1 MAMEKSLCGRLG
13 ICAAAATRKAAA
25 GEFSGAGQK
34 NQGAAE
40 SVRREDE
47 MTMEMPFWLQIG

>member
-1 MAMEKSLCGRLG
+1 MEKSLCGRLG